1 MSRSA
6 QDTRLLYITRITLN
20 AFLGCGAISPR
31 RVGRLFRPGRP
42 AKVRR
47 AVHRTDT
54 DIHLAM
60 TLNRSYE
67 APHTMF
73 RCGRTLFTLD
83 RPLVMGIVNVTP
95 DSFSD
100 GGRFF
105 SPPQAIEHG
114 LSLRAAGADI
124 LDIGGE
130 STRPGAAA
138 VSVQEEL
145 DRVLPVLEGLRDC
158 GAALSVDTMK
168 PEVMRAALAAG
179 ADMINDVRA
188 LQTPGAL
195 EAVANSDCG
204 LCLMH
209 MRGEPR
215 GMQSDPRYADVVAE
229 VKQSL
234 QARVE
239 AALQAGV
246 SRERLLIDPGFG
258 FGKTLEHNIALFKA
272 MPELAHIAPVL
283 VGVSRKSMLGLITG
297 RPIEGRLA
305 ASIAAALLAVGRGAA
320 ILRVHD
326 VGDTVDALKIMN
338 VLGDK

>member
-1 MSRSA
+1 
-6 QDTRLLYITRITLN
+6 
-20 AFLGCGAISPR
+20 
-31 RVGRLFRPGRP
+31 
-42 AKVRR
+42 
-47 AVHRTDT
+47 
-54 DIHLAM
+54 
-60 TLNRSYE
+60 
-67 APHTMF
+67 MF

-100 GGRFF
+100 GGCFY
-105 SPPQAIEHG
+105 SPRQAIEHG

-138 VSVQEEL
+138 VSVEAEL

-188 LQTPGAL
+188 LQAPGAL
-195 EAVANSDCG
+195 EAVATSDCG

-209 MRGEPR
+209 MQGEPR
-215 GMQSDPRYADVVAE
+215 GMQSHPHYRDVVAE
-229 VKQSL
+229 VKQYL
-234 QARVE
+234 QARVD
-239 AALQAGV
+239 AALAGGIA
-246 SRERLLIDPGFG
+246 RERLLIDPGFG

-272 MPELAHIAPVL
+272 LSEIARIAPLL

-297 RPIEGRLA
+297 QPVEERLA
-305 ASIAAALLAVGRGAA
+305 ASVAAALLAAERGAA

-326 VGDTVDALKIMN
+326 VRETVDALKVMTA
-338 VLGDK
+338 LGDEQ